1 MCTPRNLKHFHNDHK
16 WMKQTQERRD
26 LQSSE
31 THKIPGSTEGILR
44 SAYAAKRKNY
54 LQLNTALNEK
64 ESHPS

>member
-1 MCTPRNLKHFHNDHK
+1 MNFMSRR
-16 WMKQTQERRD
+16 TQE
-26 LQSSE
+26 
-31 THKIPGSTEGILR
+31 HKIPGSTEGILR